1 MQTSVNL
8 QPPFSYSIYPIILI
22 CLCIILF
29 TIYLLIKRNK
39 QKKRV
44 EDKIKVEEIKNVD
57 INEIKRKYL
66 EELDVIESQLNTN
79 MIHIRIAYQDISRV
93 IRHFVY
99 EVTNIHV
106 QNYSLKEIKDL
117 DMPMLYELMQ
127 EYYVPEFSKYSYGN
141 VKDSLQKTRKVI
153 EKWS

>member
-1 MQTSVNL
+1 M
-8 QPPFSYSIYPIILI
+8 
-22 CLCIILF
+22 ILF

-66 EELDVIESQLNTN
+66 EVLDVIESQLNTN

-153 EKWS
+153 EKWN

>member
-79 MIHIRIAYQDISRV
+79 MIHIRIAYQDISRC
-93 IRHFVY
+93 H
-99 EVTNIHV
+99 
-106 QNYSLKEIKDL
+106 
-117 DMPMLYELMQ
+117 
-127 EYYVPEFSKYSYGN
+127 
-141 VKDSLQKTRKVI
+141 
-153 EKWS
+153 

>member
-1 MQTSVNL
+1 M
-8 QPPFSYSIYPIILI
+8 
-22 CLCIILF
+22 
-29 TIYLLIKRNK
+29 
-39 QKKRV
+39 
-44 EDKIKVEEIKNVD
+44 
-57 INEIKRKYL
+57 
-66 EELDVIESQLNTN
+66 IESQLNTN

>member
-99 EVTNIHV
+99 KVTNIHV

-153 EKWS
+153 EKWN

>member
-22 CLCIILF
+22 CLCMILF

-66 EELDVIESQLNTN
+66 EVLDVIESQLNTN

-153 EKWS
+153 EKWN

>member
-1 MQTSVNL
+1 M
-8 QPPFSYSIYPIILI
+8 
-22 CLCIILF
+22 ILF

-127 EYYVPEFSKYSYGN
+127 EYYVQEFSKYSYGN

-153 EKWS
+153 EKWN

>member
-1 MQTSVNL
+1 M
-8 QPPFSYSIYPIILI
+8 
-22 CLCIILF
+22 ILF

-153 EKWS
+153 EKWN

>member
-1 MQTSVNL
+1 M
-8 QPPFSYSIYPIILI
+8 
-22 CLCIILF
+22 ILF

>member
-22 CLCIILF
+22 CLCMILF

-153 EKWS
+153 EKWN

>member
-22 CLCIILF
+22 CLCMILF

-79 MIHIRIAYQDISRV
+79 MIHIRIAYQDISRI

>member
-1 MQTSVNL
+1 M
-8 QPPFSYSIYPIILI
+8 IL
-22 CLCIILF
+22 L

-39 QKKRV
+39 RKKKV
-44 EDKIKVEEIKNVD
+44 EDKVKVEEIKNID
-57 INEIKRKYL
+57 INAIKRKYL

-99 EVTNIHV
+99 EVTNIRV

-117 DMPMLYELMQ
+117 DMPILYELMQ

-153 EKWS
+153 EKWN

>member
-117 DMPMLYELMQ
+117 DMPILYELMQ

-153 EKWS
+153 EKWN

>member
-1 MQTSVNL
+1 M
-8 QPPFSYSIYPIILI
+8 
-22 CLCIILF
+22 ILF

-79 MIHIRIAYQDISRV
+79 MIHIRIAYQDISRI

>member
-22 CLCIILF
+22 CLCMILF

-117 DMPMLYELMQ
+117 DMPILYELMQ

-153 EKWS
+153 EKWN

>member
-153 EKWS
+153 EKWN

>member
-1 MQTSVNL
+1 M
-8 QPPFSYSIYPIILI
+8 
-22 CLCIILF
+22 ILF

-117 DMPMLYELMQ
+117 DMPILYELMQ

-153 EKWS
+153 EKWN

>member
-22 CLCIILF
+22 CLCMILF